1 MALDE
6 GNFGDYSGIIEG
18 TAAGDIDETTLLAA
32 IVNLKALIPEPEVD
46 SGEVAP
52 HPDFMRI
59 PAETAALL
67 RAEITALSAAI
78 VAAA

>member
-1 MALDE
+1 MALNE
-6 GNFGDYSGIIEG
+6 GPFGTYTSTAG
-18 TAAGDIDETTLLAA
+18 TGVTKATLAA
-32 IVNLKALIPEPEVD
+32 SFVSLLSLIPEPEVD

-67 RAEITALSAAI
+67 RAEIAAFAAA
-78 VAAA
+78 VAAAA

>member
-1 MALDE
+1 MALNE
-6 GNFGDYSGIIEG
+6 GPFGDYSGV
-18 TAAGDIDETTLLAA
+18 AAGTGVTKATMATAFTNLL
-32 IVNLKALIPEPEVD
+32 ALIPEPEVD
-46 SGEVAP
+46 SGEVPP

-67 RAEITALSAAI
+67 RAEIAALAAA